1 MKRIIILGITGS
13 IGTQA
18 IECLENIEL
27 VGFSYFNNKKLADEI
42 QKKFPNAKSYSPNFK
57 SDFSSFKQMIDD
69 LKPDLVLNAVSSW
82 SGLEL
87 SKYCLE
93 NKIDLALANKETL
106 VIAGKFIVD
115 LAKKNNAR
123 IIPVD
128 SEHTTL
134 EELMK
139 IDLNNVKSIYITAS
153 GGSFFDYNPKKLKK
167 IKFNQAIK
175 NPNWSMGERISVDSS
190 TLVNKCYELIE
201 AAYLFGFD
209 KNIKAIRHKQSLV
222 HSIVEFNNNSLLF
235 SVSVPD
241 MKLAIRLA
249 INDFDRNDCVI
260 NQLSLKKLSL
270 DFEEIDS
277 NKYIPIK
284 WFNEFYKTQNFTI
297 PPIINI
303 ANEWCFEQFKLN

>member
-1 MKRIIILGITGS
+1 MKRIVILGATGS
-13 IGTQA
+13 IGIQSLD
-18 IECLENIEL
+18 CLENLEL
-27 VGFSYFNNKKLADEI
+27 VGFSYFNNHKLAEQI
-42 QKKFPNAKSYSPNFK
+42 QKRFPNAKKYSPNFL
-57 SDFSSFKQMIDD
+57 SDFSNFYEMIDV

-82 SGLEL
+82 EGLKL
-87 SKYCLE
+87 SIYCLE

-106 VIAGKFIVD
+106 VIAGKFITD
-115 LAKKNNAR
+115 LAKKNNVK

-134 EELMK
+134 DELMK
-139 IDLNNVKSIYITAS
+139 IDSKNIKSIYITAS
-153 GGSFFDYNPKKLKK
+153 GGSFFNLTDKELKN
-167 IKFNQAIK
+167 INFHQAIK

-222 HSIVEFNNNSLLF
+222 HSIVEFKNNSMLF
-235 SVSVPD
+235 SVSNPD

-249 INDFDRNDCVI
+249 LNDFKRDDCVI
-260 NQLSLKKLSL
+260 KQLSLNDLTL
-270 DFEEIDS
+270 TFEEINS
-277 NKYIPIK
+277 EKFLPIK
-284 WFNEFYKTQNFTI
+284 WFNEFYLTQNFTI

-303 ANEWCFEQFKLN
+303 ANEWCFDQF